1 MAPAEDNTKEMT
13 EQIKEVSEDE
23 ELKSMMSGKSG
34 REEIKP
40 FEKFPLWMILITI
53 IFKIAVYGVGAYL
66 MFLVFGTIGTILYL
80 LYCLIFIEIHVMRR
94 SCTLCYYYGK
104 FCAFGTGKVCAL
116 FFKKKGFPNEFAE
129 RKIQMH
135 DLLPDFLVFLIPAA
149 AGVFSIA
156 TKGFDWLILGLI
168 IAALV
173 LSFVGNMLIRT
184 KMTCKYCKQG
194 VDFGCPAAEMFAKK
208 K

>member
-1 MAPAEDNTKEMT
+1 MAPAEEKAKEMA
-13 EQIKEVSEDE
+13 ERIEEVAKDE
-23 ELKSMMSGKSG
+23 ELKSMMSGKAG

-40 FEKFPLWMILITI
+40 FEKFPVWMIFITI
-53 IFKIAVYGVGAYL
+53 IFTLAVYALGAYIIS
-66 MFLVFGTIGTILYL
+66 LVFGAIGTILYL
-80 LYCLIFIEIHVMRR
+80 LYCVIFIELYVMKR
-94 SCTLCYYYGK
+94 SCVICYYYGK
-104 FCAFGTGKVCAL
+104 FCAFGRGKLCSL

-168 IAALV
+168 IAALL
-173 LSFVGNMLIRT
+173 LSFAGNMLIRT
-184 KMTCKYCKQG
+184 KLTCRYCKQG
-194 VDFGCPAAEMFAKK
+194 VDFGCPAADMFSKK